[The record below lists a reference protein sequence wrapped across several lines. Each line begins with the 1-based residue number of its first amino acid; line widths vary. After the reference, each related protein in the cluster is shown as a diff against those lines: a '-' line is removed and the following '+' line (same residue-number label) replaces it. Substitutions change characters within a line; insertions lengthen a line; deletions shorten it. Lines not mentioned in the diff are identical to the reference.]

1 MSTLLLPSCESL
13 FEPNATTPVASTA
26 VCFACPPDVEDTR
39 LIELDIMDDAAN
51 KSLHSKFLT

>member
-26 VCFACPPDVEDTR
+26 VCFASPDVEDTR